1 MAEVIELKKY
11 FKGSNEEINKIFH
24 DSLIGIKKY
33 KTNNKDIADYELE
46 SLDFLEG
53 YISNLEVKTKDKS
66 WKPEPIENKFLKH
79 YMFFKDSFG
88 KDTYVEP
95 FIGHFIYLTDL
106 YAPILNEDK
115 YYIELVISGIIG
127 NCKELKLSDKNKIAS
142 ILKDVT
148 KPILKSKFNVK
159 DEFDLVKMNDIVDG
173 LGKGYNPLL
182 ISALYDA
189 DYPEDDNLEE
199 GKLTLDRIK
208 DYYLSQEELR
218 FYYDSEYIDLETAK
232 KKHDIIEDLLEKVSC
247 IKSFSKKYQRIYL
260 DVMKKVIKKHNVDE
274 EIMDVVKLTALY
286 LDHGAQITEFD
297 EEDIEHYLS
306 LKIDNRKR

>member
-1 MAEVIELKKY
+1 
-11 FKGSNEEINKIFH
+11 
-24 DSLIGIKKY
+24 
-33 KTNNKDIADYELE
+33 
-46 SLDFLEG
+46 
-53 YISNLEVKTKDKS
+53 
-66 WKPEPIENKFLKH
+66 
-79 YMFFKDSFG
+79 
-88 KDTYVEP
+88 
-95 FIGHFIYLTDL
+95 
-106 YAPILNEDK
+106 
-115 YYIELVISGIIG
+115 
-127 NCKELKLSDKNKIAS
+127 
-142 ILKDVT
+142 
-148 KPILKSKFNVK
+148 
-159 DEFDLVKMNDIVDG
+159 MNDIVDG

-189 DYPEDDNLEE
+189 DYPKDDNLEE

-260 DVMKKVIKKHNVDE
+260 DVMKKVIKKHNIDE

-286 LDHGAQITEFD
+286 LDHGEQITEFD

>member
-11 FKGSNEEINKIFH
+11 LKGSNEEINKIFH
-24 DSLIGIKKY
+24 DSVIGIKKY
-33 KTNNKDIADYELE
+33 KTNNKDIPDYELE

-53 YISNLEVKTKDKS
+53 YISDLEIRTKDKS

-88 KDTYVEP
+88 KDEFVDT
-95 FIGHFIYLTDL
+95 FIGHFIYISDL
-106 YAPILNEDK
+106 YGPILNEDK

-148 KPILKSKFNVK
+148 KPIIKSKFDVK
-159 DEFDLVKMNDIVDG
+159 DCLDLAKMNDIIDG
-173 LGKGYNPLL
+173 MKKGYNPLL

-189 DYPEDDNLEE
+189 DYPEDDNLKE

-218 FYYDSEYIDLETAK
+218 FYYDSEYIDLETATN
-232 KKHDIIEDLLEKVSC
+232 KHKIIEEILEQVPS
-247 IKSFSKKYQRIYL
+247 IKTFSKKYQRIYL
-260 DVMKKVIKKHNVDE
+260 DIMKKVIKKHNIDE
-274 EIMDVVKLTALY
+274 EIFDVVKLTALY